1 MLHDV
6 IEFCSTELEKQLHWK
21 SRNLFSITEEGRLHT
36 NPSAITSLIEHIC
49 DSSRALSEIA
59 ARSFWHRAGFA
70 KINLLD
76 DYHSTPNIRLHIWT
90 ENSKMPE
97 LNGVHIHPWHLWS
110 TVIEGSLKFRIYR
123 RSEVAGDEYAER
135 ILNAIE
141 HKGFQE
147 QPNGKSKLITTFDAT
162 MTAGTS
168 YFFLAGDIHDAAPG
182 SSDRTL
188 TCAIRSQF
196 LTKESRAF
204 DQPQIE
210 KPVFATQSR
219 ITAPELLNLLAD
231 EKRVPVCRN
240 TNIQDLLTRQVA

>member
-1 MLHDV
+1 MLQDV
-6 IEFCSTELEKQLHWK
+6 IKYFSTELEKQLQWK
-21 SRNLFSITEEGRLHT
+21 CPNLFSINEKGQLHT
-36 NPSAITSLIEHIC
+36 NVSEITNLIQHIC
-49 DSSRALSEIA
+49 DNSHAVSEIA
-59 ARSFWHRAGFA
+59 NRSFWHRAGFA

-76 DYHSTPNIRLHIWT
+76 DYHSTPNIRLHIWS
-90 ENSKMPE
+90 ENSKMSE

-110 TVIEGSLKFRIYR
+110 TVIEGSLRFRIYR
-123 RSEVAGDEYAER
+123 RSEVIGQEYSER
-135 ILNAIE
+135 VLHAIE

-168 YFFLAGDIHDAAPG
+168 YFFMAGDIHDAAPG
-182 SSDRTL
+182 SNDRTL

-210 KPVFATQSR
+210 KPVFATQR
-219 ITAPELLNLLAD
+219 PITAPELVSLLTD
-231 EKRVPVCRN
+231 EKRVPVRGN
-240 TNIQDLLTRQVA
+240 TNIQGLLTHQFA